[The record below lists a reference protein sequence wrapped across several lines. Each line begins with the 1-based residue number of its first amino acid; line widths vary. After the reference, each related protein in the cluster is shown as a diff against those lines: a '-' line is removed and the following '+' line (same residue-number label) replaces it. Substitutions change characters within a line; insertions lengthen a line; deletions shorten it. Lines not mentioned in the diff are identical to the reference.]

1 LFTLP
6 QMMQNP
12 PTERELIVEL
22 LTFDATIK
30 ILRQEL
36 IFPLIEKK
44 DVLMIIANASTEWQQ
59 ALTDCIFELDEKKY
73 QHLIEEPNFFFNLYI
88 SQTDFP
94 DDGVDRLFEFFKRGM
109 RDKIYA
115 LKLPL
120 KELIGKNF
128 VWVKNVLDEIREDI
142 TSETIYKHYYGQM
155 IVYLHGYFPKEIEF
169 YLGNFHLSNDEEERL
184 FAEHCSDEIARAH
197 KSQVKLELN

>member
-44 DVLMIIANASTEWQQ
+44 DVLMIIAAST
-59 ALTDCIFELDEKKY
+59 Y
-73 QHLIEEPNFFFNLYI
+73 
-88 SQTDFP
+88 
-94 DDGVDRLFEFFKRGM
+94 RLHF
-109 RDKIYA
+109 
-115 LKLPL
+115 
-120 KELIGKNF
+120 
-128 VWVKNVLDEIREDI
+128 
-142 TSETIYKHYYGQM
+142 
-155 IVYLHGYFPKEIEF
+155 
-169 YLGNFHLSNDEEERL
+169 
-184 FAEHCSDEIARAH
+184 
-197 KSQVKLELN
+197 